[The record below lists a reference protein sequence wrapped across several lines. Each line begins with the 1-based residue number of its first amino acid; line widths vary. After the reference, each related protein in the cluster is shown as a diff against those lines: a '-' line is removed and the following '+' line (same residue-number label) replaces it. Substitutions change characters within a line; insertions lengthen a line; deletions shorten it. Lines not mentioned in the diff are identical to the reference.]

1 VCAVAYPDAVT
12 WMRKRDRSLL
22 SNAVGLLICGLLAG
36 VVVAA
41 AAFPAVA
48 MTGLAA
54 KAGADAFD
62 NLPGVLTVQQSPQI
76 TYVYAS
82 DAKTLLTTFYD
93 ENRRDI
99 PITDVATVMKQA
111 MVAAEDMRF
120 YQHNGVDIKGVARA
134 FVNNQSAGQNKQ
146 GASTLTMQYV
156 RQALE
161 YSATDPQQ
169 IVDATSDT
177 PGRKLREMHYAL
189 ALEKQLSK
197 EQILER
203 YLNIAPFG
211 NGAFGIYAAA
221 EVYFGVAPRNLT
233 LGQAALLAG
242 LVQAPTTYDPIDPD
256 GRAKALARRDNY
268 VLANMVKMGY
278 ITEAQKQEASRA
290 PLKFVNKVTPNDC
303 TSVTNNTWGYFCD
316 YFERWWAQQ
325 PAFGADEFERRNRLK
340 SGGYTIVTSLDVKD
354 QAAAVKNINEHQDG
368 LRPSDALMLAGVE
381 PGTGHIQIMA
391 VNRRYSNDQRQNGL
405 STDPAKRQRGTKGN
419 YPATTIPLLSGGGD
433 VVGYQFG
440 STFKMFTMITA
451 LKQGIP
457 LAYTY
462 NAPSRFVSDYIIQPG
477 SPASC
482 QGDHYCPGNAAPNEA
497 GNYNIWT
504 GFGHSVNTFF
514 VPLEQKVG
522 AENVV
527 ATAKALGVQFRA
539 HGTADNPNDYERA
552 NNPDLA
558 AGWGAFTLGVAAA
571 TPLDMAN
578 AYATVAA
585 DGAYCEPLP
594 VLSIKDFNGTK
605 LDAANP
611 RCHQA
616 IPVDVARAAA
626 DAARCPVGDQSA
638 YHECSGGTAGPTHGI
653 VDKPVAGK
661 TGTTDSDK
669 TAALIAM
676 TKQLAIAG
684 IVADPDYANYS
695 PHYSHR
701 QVNAAVQWTLHDSM
715 VGKPAQDF
723 TPPSRSL
730 AFGTQVSMPN
740 VVCKAQDVAVALLKG
755 AGFTVSIS
763 NTPTPSPCPAGTVA
777 RTDPS
782 GRNVKGGSVTIYI
795 SAGAGAGGGP
805 SRGPPILGGGGG
817 PPPHR

>member
-1 VCAVAYPDAVT
+1 
-12 WMRKRDRSLL
+12 MRKRDRSLL
-22 SNAVGLLICGLLAG
+22 SNGVGLLICGLLAG

-62 NLPGVLTVQQSPQI
+62 NLPSVLTVQQSPQV

-93 ENRRDI
+93 EYRRDI
-99 PITDVATVMKQA
+99 PINDVATVMKQA
-111 MVAAEDMRF
+111 MVASEDTRF
-120 YQHNGVDIKGVARA
+120 YLHNGVDIKGVARA
-134 FVNNQSAGQNKQ
+134 FVNNQSGGSQQ

-169 IVDATSDT
+169 IVDATADT

-189 ALEKQLSK
+189 ALEKQLTK
-197 EQILER
+197 DQILER

-211 NGAFGIYAAA
+211 DGAFGIYAAS
-221 EVYFGVAPRNLT
+221 EKFFGVAPHDLT

-242 LVQAPTTYDPIDPD
+242 LVQAPSTYDPIDPD
-256 GRAKALARRDNY
+256 GRKKALDRRDNY
-268 VLANMVKMGY
+268 VMTNMIKMGY
-278 ITEAQKQEASRA
+278 ITEAQRQAAIKA
-290 PLKFVNKVTPNDC
+290 PLRFVNKATPNDC
-303 TSVTNNTWGYFCD
+303 ISVTNNTWGFFCD
-316 YFERWWAQQ
+316 FFERWWMQQ
-325 PAFGADEFERRNRLK
+325 PAFGGDEFERRNRLK
-340 SGGYTIVTSLDVKD
+340 SGGYTIVTSLDVKA
-354 QAAAVKNINEHQDG
+354 QAAAVKNINSHKGG
-368 LRPSDALMLAGVE
+368 LRASDALMLAGVE
-381 PGTGHIQIMA
+381 PGSGHIQLMA
-391 VNRRYSNDQRQNGL
+391 MNRKYSNDQSHNGL
-405 STDPAKRQRGTKGN
+405 NTDPNKRAHGIKGN
-419 YPATTIPLLSGGGD
+419 YPATTIPLISGGGD
-433 VVGYQFG
+433 ALGYQFG

-451 LKQGIP
+451 LEQNVP

-462 NAPSRFVSDYIIQPG
+462 NAPAQFVSDYRTSRSDP
-477 SPASC
+477 SAC
-482 QGDHYCPGNAAPNEA
+482 QGTHYCPTNASKNEA

-522 AENVV
+522 AQNVV

-552 NNPDLA
+552 NNPALA
-558 AGWGAFTLGVAAA
+558 ADWGAFTLGVASV

-585 DGAYCEPLP
+585 DGNYCEPLP

-605 LDAANP
+605 LDAGNP

-626 DAARCPVGDQSA
+626 DAARCPVGDQSS
-638 YHECSGGTAGPTHGI
+638 YHECTGGTATPTHGI

-661 TGTTDSDK
+661 TGTTDNDK

-676 TKQLAIAG
+676 TKQLAVAG

-695 PHYSHR
+695 PHYSHS
-701 QVNAAVQWTLHDSM
+701 QVNAAVQWTLHDAM
-715 VGKPAQDF
+715 VGKPSKNF
-723 TPPSRSL
+723 TGPSRAL
-730 AFGTQVSMPN
+730 AFGTQVSMPS
-740 VVCKAQDVAVALLKG
+740 VTCKAPDVAIALLKG
-755 AGFTVSIS
+755 AGFTVTTST
-763 NTPTPSPCPAGTVA
+763 TPVPSSCPAGTVG

-782 GRNVKGGSVTIYI
+782 GRNVKGGSVTIYL
-795 SAGAGAGGGP
+795 STGTGNTNPTA
-805 SRGPPILGGGGG
+805 GPPGGNG
-817 PPPHR
+817 PPTRRR